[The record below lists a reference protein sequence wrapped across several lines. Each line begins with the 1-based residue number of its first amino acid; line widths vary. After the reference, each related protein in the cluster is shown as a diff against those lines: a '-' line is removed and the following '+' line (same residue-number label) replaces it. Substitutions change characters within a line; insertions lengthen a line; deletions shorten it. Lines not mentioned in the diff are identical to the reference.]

1 MGAAEI
7 ICMANSRKLGGR
19 CIAGLKTDGGGWVR
33 PVSADQ
39 GGALLPHQCRVDD
52 GTEARTLD
60 VIRLD
65 LSGPLPQSYQPE
77 NWLVSNKMPW
87 RLISRPAPESLIQII
102 CSNLVSG
109 PSLLGNTNDR
119 VPAVSFS
126 GTSAPSSLALV
137 IPNNP
142 RLRVTRDV
150 TSRKQVRA
158 IFEISRTYY
167 DLVVTD
173 PVWER
178 KLSNHPEGDYRLTA
192 AGLKPDDRV
201 LFTVSLGEP
210 FNGYCYKLVAAI
222 ILLPESWRNFS

>member
-1 MGAAEI
+1 MGAVEI
-7 ICMANSRKLGGR
+7 ICLANSRKLGGR

-39 GGALLPHQCRVDD
+39 GGALPPHQCRVDD
-52 GTEARTLD
+52 GTEVRTLD

-65 LSGPLPQSYQPE
+65 LSRPLPQPYQPE
-77 NWLVSNKMPW
+77 NWLVSNTMPW
-87 RLISRPAPESLIQII
+87 HLISRPAPESLIQIMR
-102 CSNLVSG
+102 SNLVSG
-109 PSLLGNTNDR
+109 HCLLGNTIDR
-119 VPAVSFS
+119 VPAASFS

-137 IPNNP
+137 IPENP
-142 RLRVTRDV
+142 YLRVTKDV
-150 TSRKQVRA
+150 NNRKQVRA
-158 IFEISRTYY
+158 IFEVSRTYY

-178 KLSNHPEGDYRLTA
+178 KLSNRPDGDYPLTA

-201 LFTVSLGEP
+201 LLTVSLGEP

-222 ILLPESWRNFS
+222 IVLPESWVLF